1 MNPRRLLERL
11 HSFHGPQGW
20 WPGDDAFEIAVGA
33 ILTQRT
39 SWRNAA
45 SGIANLRAAR
55 LLEPG
60 ALLRCDEARLQSL
73 LRPCGFFRTK
83 AERLRHFCRWLQSAG
98 GMEALTGRATAA
110 LRRDLLAVHGIGP
123 ETADAILLYAFGRPV
138 FVADAYAFR
147 LLGRLGL
154 IDTELPP
161 DYESVRLQIEAA
173 LGGDSAALNALHA
186 LIVRHGQSLCR
197 PVPRC
202 NQCVLCGDC
211 PFREAVSRRPQSA
224 TTMHA

>member
-1 MNPRRLLERL
+1 MSPRRLLERL
-11 HSFHGPQGW
+11 RSLHGPQGW

-45 SGIANLRAAR
+45 LGIANLRAAGILEPER
-55 LLEPG
+55 LLH
-60 ALLRCDEARLQSL
+60 CDDARLQSL

-83 AERLRHFCRWLQSAG
+83 AERLRHFCRWLQAAG
-98 GMEALTGRATAA
+98 GMKALTGRPTPA
-110 LRRDLLAVHGIGP
+110 LRRELLAVHGIGP

-138 FVADAYAFR
+138 FVADAYALR

-154 IDTELPP
+154 IGKELPT
-161 DYESVRLQIEAA
+161 DYESVRRQIEAA
-173 LGGDSAALNALHA
+173 LGGDSAALNELHA
-186 LIVRHGQSLCR
+186 LIVRHGQTSCR

-202 NQCVLCGDC
+202 DRCVLCGDC
-211 PFREAVSRRPQSA
+211 AFPQAALSRPQSA
-224 TTMHA
+224 TTMQA